1 MCCPHHWRVRLCK
14 RCSGGRCWTRTDGTS
29 HWPGTFCWRWRPRS
43 VGPDHCPPAPGCRWS
58 SPSCR
63 SAQTESSPA
72 CHPAGLVQKMDMTQ
86 NMKLCCQINS
96 VSNPPIIPYEHTVR
110 LRISRLSFSRS
121 ENYIW
126 FQRVVKKSKI
136 PCLQC
141 HNVSTFVS
149 FKTANRK
156 WCNTGQ
162 RSSDHS
168 DSIQIPQCKATPI
181 SGPVEH

>member
-72 CHPAGLVQKMDMTQ
+72 CHPAGLVQKIDMTQ
-86 NMKLCCQINS
+86 NMKLWCQINS

-126 FQRVVKKSKI
+126 FQRVVWRNQEFHAYNATMYPLLFHLKLQTKNGVI
-136 PCLQC
+136 PGSALL
-141 HNVSTFVS
+141 T
-149 FKTANRK
+149 
-156 WCNTGQ
+156 
-162 RSSDHS
+162 
-168 DSIQIPQCKATPI
+168 IQIPFRFRNARQLQFQ
-181 SGPVEH
+181 GQ